1 MATTTETTDARG
13 REVWHRLANGEWEL
27 EGVAATE
34 TDAVTAAKLLHR
46 SQLAL
51 YRNRYTEQAR
61 LLARGWALLEM
72 AAA

>member
-1 MATTTETTDARG
+1 MATTTETADARG

-34 TDAVTAAKLLHR
+34 ADAVTAAELLHR

-51 YRNRYTEQAR
+51 YRRRYTDQAR
-61 LLARGWALLEM
+61 LLHRGHALLELV
-72 AAA
+72 A